1 MLKRFAVAILLILI
15 LAISLAVYL
24 SMQKPSGDSFS
35 LTDDFNLVL
44 KYGVGAK
51 NELNTFD
58 GTFTRDLILD
68 PPVTTRLI
76 LTSQEKMQ
84 ILQKI
89 DEMDMFG
96 FPDNFSKNPDVW
108 VTPQTDYYIKVQ
120 NGSQTKE
127 VSWNT
132 NSLIESDIKNS
143 LDQLVSYITG
153 LIEQK
158 SEYKA
163 LPTPNGAYL

>member
-1 MLKRFAVAILLILI
+1 MLKRFAVATLLILI

-24 SMQKPSGDSFS
+24 STQKPSDDNFN
-35 LTDDFNLVL
+35 LADDFNLVL

-58 GTFTRDLILD
+58 ETFTKDLVLN
-68 PPVTTRLI
+68 PPVTTILV

-89 DEMDMFG
+89 DEMAFFG
-96 FPDNFSKNPDVW
+96 FPESFPINPHAW
-108 VTPQTDYYIKVQ
+108 ITPQMDYYIKVQ
-120 NGSQTKE
+120 NGSQIKE
-127 VSWNT
+127 ITWNS
-132 NSLIESDIKNS
+132 NSMIESDVKDG
-143 LDQLVSYITG
+143 LDQVAACIVG

-163 LPTPNGAYL
+163 LPTPNGGYI